1 MQRLRLLLVVFALVA
16 TATPAFACETEP
28 DLVRLPGETDAAFEA
43 RSDKTHKDQ
52 WVIRRYLRETN
63 DFEKASAVYVAR
75 VVEQHRE
82 QLPPEKL
89 TMPWAVVQPLH
100 PIKGSLPASN
110 RKLSVTALW
119 SCGPYGD
126 GDAALSPAGTLVF
139 VFEGLP
145 KSEARPNGIDSI
157 RTTDARTFELLDP
170 FYQQFGNK
178 DSPGS

>member
-1 MQRLRLLLVVFALVA
+1 MKRLRLFLVICLLAG
-16 TATPAFACETEP
+16 TATPVFACETEP
-28 DLVRLPGETDAAFEA
+28 DLVRLPGETDEAFEA
-43 RSDKTHKDQ
+43 RLDRTHDDQ

-63 DFEKASAVYVAR
+63 AFEKSSTVYVAR
-75 VVEQHRE
+75 VVEQHRG
-82 QLPPEKL
+82 QLPSEQV

-100 PIKGSLPASN
+100 AIKGTLPRSN
-110 RKLSVTALW
+110 RRLSVSALW

-126 GDAALSPAGTLVF
+126 GDAAMTPAGTLVF

-170 FYQQFGNK
+170 FYQQFGSKNA
-178 DSPGS
+178 PGS